1 MEYRNLQND
10 AGPPYDF
17 RGEITDDKDNAV
29 NASKTEAPPG
39 LSRKGDL
46 YEPGQ
51 QWRNVSHAK
60 PADPWDDSDAE
71 DNVLA
76 ELRETYEKNKPRLGY
91 NKDKE
96 TPRNK
101 VERSSSKKSDKLK
114 RDAVVVK
121 KDSPRST
128 TGVGENDNDVVL
140 GVPMQKMP
148 SNQTPGS
155 RTTSPNHLNIQVLN
169 TKAVY
174 EPADNLVDSYGNKRV
189 YIFDGPVTDYYRTNL
204 KPEVPKAKMEEVAD
218 VVEKWIYRGWREFF
232 GILRI
237 ILSFITI
244 SLLELYKFIIG
255 QTLMPIVIKLSDMMG
270 GYVIKPFLST
280 IFNNFFQPCFVFWH
294 NIGAG
299 FGLVLAPII
308 DIFKAA
314 AGVVTKIIGAFRLV
328 TVTIDKR
335 HIDHVDRIE
344 NV

>member
-1 MEYRNLQND
+1 MDSESDWDSPTERVVSPKDGPPKIELTSGEETVSPRKPKPRQGLKPATNKDVKFSSDGFKKDKAIDKQGKKRNLQND

-51 QWRNVSHAK
+51 QWRNVSHAM
-60 PADPWDDSDAE
+60 
-71 DNVLA
+71 
-76 ELRETYEKNKPRLGY
+76 
-91 NKDKE
+91 
-96 TPRNK
+96 
-101 VERSSSKKSDKLK
+101 
-114 RDAVVVK
+114 
-121 KDSPRST
+121 
-128 TGVGENDNDVVL
+128 GENDNDVVL